1 MPSADVVVIGA
12 GLSGLT
18 AAIRLA
24 EAGARVEV
32 VARGHAAT
40 HWTAGGLDI
49 AAPPGSSTTA
59 AGVAALAARSGHP
72 YATLDGHVDAAVA
85 SLRESLAA
93 ESLTYIGELHDP
105 LRSVPTSIGGTRRAA
120 IVPAGQA
127 GALAPWAD
135 DERLVICGPARY
147 KDFWPTAIAASLSR
161 PAVWGRAAGTGYR
174 PVRVDGV
181 TIELPGLGAR
191 HNLNAL
197 DLARRFDD
205 PAWRIEAFGR
215 ITAAVE
221 PFARGGSVRI
231 AFPAVLG
238 LDDHAAVLDDAA
250 RILPGPVFEVPLV
263 PPSIPGLRLYR
274 ALRGALR
281 RRGGRLVIGEP
292 VVRIDV
298 DGRVVTSVAASAA
311 VRERVIRTGGL
322 VLATGGIA
330 GGGLI
335 GLADGRLEEPLLGLP
350 VEAPAVDDW
359 LATDPFDPA
368 GHPLEAAGIRSDG
381 DLRPLDESGRV
392 VLDNVAIVGALMAG
406 QRYLSE
412 RCGDGVAIAGGA
424 RAAAVL
430 WDGPNAGVLAAR
442 PERRTGAAEAT
453 PVGRQ
458 QGGRPS

>member
-1 MPSADVVVIGA
+1 VPSADVVVVGA

-40 HWTAGGLDI
+40 HWTAGGFDI
-49 AAPPGSSTTA
+49 AAPPGSSTSA
-59 AGVAALAARSGHP
+59 EGVEDLAARTGHP
-72 YATLDGHVDAAVA
+72 YGALGGDVDAALA
-85 SLRESLAA
+85 SLRELLAA
-93 ESLTYIGELHDP
+93 EGLMYAGELHDP
-105 LRSVPTSIGGTRRAA
+105 LRSVPTSIGGTRRVA
-120 IVPAGQA
+120 IVPGGQA

-135 DERLVICGPARY
+135 DERLVVCGPARY
-147 KDFWPTAIAASLSR
+147 KDFWPTAIAASLAR
-161 PAVWGRAAGTGYR
+161 PTVWGGAAGAGYR
-174 PVRVDGV
+174 PGQVEAVSV
-181 TIELPGLGAR
+181 ELPDLTAR

-197 DLARRFDD
+197 DIARQFDD

-215 ITAAVE
+215 IADEVD
-221 PFARGGSVRI
+221 PFARRGPVRI
-231 AFPAVLG
+231 GFPAVLG
-238 LDDHAAVLDDAA
+238 LADHAAVLDDAA
-250 RILPGPVFEVPLV
+250 RILPGRVFEVPLV

-281 RRGGRLVIGEP
+281 RGGGGLVIGEP
-292 VVRIDV
+292 VVRV
-298 DGRVVTSVAASAA
+298 EVKGRIVTRVAASAA

-350 VEAPAVDDW
+350 VEAPAADAW
-359 LATDPFDPA
+359 LAADPLDPA
-368 GHPLEAAGIRSDG
+368 GHPLEAAGIRSDAY
-381 DLRPLDESGRV
+381 LRPVDGAGRV
-392 VLDNVAIVGALMAG
+392 ILDNVAIVGALMAG

-430 WDGPNAGVLAAR
+430 WSGPGASSSAGHL
-442 PERRTGAAEAT
+442 ERRSAAETT
-453 PVGRQ
+453 PPGWQRAGRT
-458 QGGRPS
+458 S